1 MKYNHSD
8 NASMTAPD
16 LTENGDRPVFFMF
29 IIPFL
34 IVYLSIWIGKLVW
47 KYFFNSEPVHIVS
60 INCLID
66 YLLTDLMVFL
76 IRINNYFDVDG
87 FFCAVVEFLSD
98 WSKVVTYQG
107 FSLMELD
114 RFLALYW
121 NLLYY
126 ERVTNQ
132 RTFNFIL
139 MVKFSSLLVFSAYFW
154 FTDLFHCHVPCYFVE
169 IKSFYPIVISQSLY
183 IASTI
188 VVCIYVFNMA
198 RKHQNDVVPVFIVGQ
213 NQNEPEVET
222 PQSNIAKLTKI
233 GLKVNILSLIQLI
246 PECPRV
252 IVSVFFYVHNY
263 SCDDDSDDNILVYV
277 LHVLSLI
284 SAILVPI
291 LINRKL
297 NHYSLN

>member
-1 MKYNHSD
+1 MNFSVNLNNETSKVSGESERKP
-8 NASMTAPD
+8 AIFFTA
-16 LTENGDRPVFFMF
+16 LLV
-29 IIPFL
+29 
-34 IVYLSIWIGKLVW
+34 VYLSSSVGKLIK
-47 KYFFNSEPVHIVS
+47 KYLFHLEPVHLIS
-60 INCLID
+60 INCLCD
-66 YLLTDLMVFL
+66 YLITVIMELM
-76 IRINNYFDVDG
+76 IRLVEYFG
-87 FFCAVVEFLSD
+87 FFGSLCSVMYFLENLTNVIIFQS
-98 WSKVVTYQG
+98 
-107 FSLMELD
+107 FCLMELD

-139 MVKFSSLLVFSAYFW
+139 MVKFNSLLVFSAYFW
-154 FTDLFHCHVPCYFVE
+154 FTDLFHCYVPCYFVE

-183 IASTI
+183 ITSTI
-188 VVCIYVFNMA
+188 AVCIYVFNMA

-263 SCDDDSDDNILVYV
+263 SCDDDSDDNILVHV

>member
-1 MKYNHSD
+1 MNFSVNLNNETSKVSGESERKP
-8 NASMTAPD
+8 AIFFTA
-16 LTENGDRPVFFMF
+16 LLV
-29 IIPFL
+29 
-34 IVYLSIWIGKLVW
+34 VYLSSSVGKLIK
-47 KYFFNSEPVHIVS
+47 KYLFHLEPVHLIS
-60 INCLID
+60 INCLCD
-66 YLLTDLMVFL
+66 YLITVIMELL
-76 IRINNYFDVDG
+76 IRLVEYFG
-87 FFCAVVEFLSD
+87 FFGSFCSVMYFLENLSNVIIFQ
-98 WSKVVTYQG
+98 S
-107 FSLMELD
+107 FCLMELD

-139 MVKFSSLLVFSAYFW
+139 MVKFNSLLVFSAYFW
-154 FTDLFHCHVPCYFVE
+154 FTDLFHCYVPCYFVE

-183 IASTI
+183 ITSTI
-188 VVCIYVFNMA
+188 AVCIYVFNMA